1 MPYVTKE
8 QIAAAKQMC
17 AMEFLRKYRPGELV
31 PGGAKGEFQLK
42 AHDSFKINGETSL
55 WHWKSRDIGGRK
67 DPGYLVPVEGTGF
80 VGGGA
85 TRCGGMPG
93 VFPALGAPRR

>member
-31 PGGAKGEFQLK
+31 PGGAKNEYQLK
-42 AHDSFKINGETSL
+42 AHDSFKI
-55 WHWKSRDIGGRK
+55 KMCIRDRSSGLFDREEPYQG
-67 DPGYLVPVEGTGF
+67 VPKN
-80 VGGGA
+80 
-85 TRCGGMPG
+85 R
-93 VFPALGAPRR
+93 